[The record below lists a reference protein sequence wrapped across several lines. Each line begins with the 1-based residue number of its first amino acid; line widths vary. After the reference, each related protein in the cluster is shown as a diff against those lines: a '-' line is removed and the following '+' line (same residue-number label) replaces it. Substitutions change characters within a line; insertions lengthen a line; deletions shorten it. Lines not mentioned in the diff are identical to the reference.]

1 MPTPSEE
8 KGLQNMIKLEVLSNL
23 NILQVGIEEC
33 LHIEFEYNNS
43 KYHLKDCITGRVSFM
58 LVRIKIKYMEIH
70 IIKREITGSGPN
82 QQTDNETL
90 VKYEVMVFFI

>member
-1 MPTPSEE
+1 
-8 KGLQNMIKLEVLSNL
+8 
-23 NILQVGIEEC
+23 
-33 LHIEFEYNNS
+33 
-43 KYHLKDCITGRVSFM
+43 M

-90 VKYEVMVFFI
+90 VKYEVMVINFQSIY